1 MSRMS
6 KLKTYLET
14 LNQKVSYV
22 EELYGFKIN
31 YLPLIIEGITIVLD
45 RKTGNLKI
53 IEENRYLS
61 DEEIKNLE
69 RKIIENIEK
78 GVVELYLT
86 MTFGEDVGLGEG

>member
-1 MSRMS
+1 MS
-6 KLKTYLET
+6 KLRTYLET

-31 YLPLIIEGITIVLD
+31 YLPLIIEGTTIVLD
-45 RKTGNLKI
+45 RKNGKLKI

-78 GVVELYLT
+78 GIVELYLT
-86 MTFGEDVGLGEG
+86 ITFGEDVGLGEG